1 METQKGEEVE
11 TWMAKLKTVIG
22 VIVLLLGM
30 FLMSGQA
37 HASTEMPTNLTELVG
52 SAVVTLTTGEQI
64 VVFTKPSGE
73 MEKVMFRAGAE
84 MLARK
89 ATGFYLNYRLQGKSI
104 IGEFQ
109 LDGSAIATYC
119 IASKNHDTQR
129 FGGDTLAAAVEEA
142 SKMTARWEQEGA
154 QLVSLDCQGEGVI
167 VRVSRH
173 NDPVFT
179 KIKEGK

>member
-1 METQKGEEVE
+1 MGTDEKVQV
-11 TWMAKLKTVIG
+11 WRNRIKTLVGFIFL
-22 VIVLLLGM
+22 ILGL
-30 FLMSGQA
+30 FLMAVQS
-37 HASTEMPTNLTELVG
+37 HASTAMPTNLTELVG
-52 SAVVTLTTGEQI
+52 IAVVTLSTGERI
-64 VVFTKPSGE
+64 VVFTKPDGE

-104 IGEFQ
+104 MGEFQ

-119 IASKNHDTQR
+119 IASNHYDTQR
-129 FGGDTLAAAVEEA
+129 FSGATLAEAVEEA
-142 SKMTARWEQEGA
+142 SKMTVRWEQDGA
-154 QLVSLDCQGEGVI
+154 QIVSLDCQGEGAI

-179 KIKEGK
+179 KIIKGGK